1 MSEFVEQELAGLFSL
16 SLPGEWGSD
25 PQPDCNALGLRAAD
39 FTKDCKLKPTS
50 GAPRLLPKEK
60 LASRTLREGD
70 LLIEKSGGSIDQP
83 VGRVVYF
90 NREDENQTY
99 AYSNFLQLLRIADG
113 FDKKFVFYLM
123 AYLYGSGLVY
133 RYQQQTTG
141 IFNLKL
147 ENYLSETVSLPDCD
161 NVRKKIRQI
170 LELID
175 DAIEQTEAL
184 IEKYSLVKAGMM
196 HDLFTRG
203 LTPDGKLRPPRE
215 EAPDLYKETPIGW
228 MPKEWQPT
236 RLDELSDIVR
246 GSTPRPA
253 KDPRYF
259 DGRDVPWITVGE
271 LSKED
276 WPYLN
281 DTRTMLTELGSKF
294 SRHLKSGTLVI
305 SNSGYGCGVPKIL
318 NIDGCANDGVA
329 AFLNF
334 SKDCDQRFI
343 YYFLYSQIETL
354 RTKVARGNDQPN
366 LNTDMLGAF
375 CAPVPDHAEQAMIAE
390 RLWVAES
397 LIKKEKINRDKLRIQ
412 KSGLMHDLLTG
423 EVPVTIDAPE
433 AAHV

>member
-1 MSEFVEQELAGLFSL
+1 MSSQLETLKGWDEKILYDLAEYHNGAAFKPKDWVEDGLPIVRIEQINKPNSETDKFNGFVLPRNLIDTGDLIFSWSATL
-16 SLPGEWGSD
+16 KVVIWSGGPAVLNQHLYKVVPNNGV
-25 PQPDCNALGLRAAD
+25 NKHLLRQILD
-39 FTKDCKLKPTS
+39 FNM
-50 GAPRLLPKEK
+50 EK
-60 LASRTLREGD
+60 LAGQSQGSTMKHVTRKELTKFKVRFPLDEREQ
-70 LLIEKSGGSIDQP
+70 EKIATILKTID
-83 VGRVVYF
+83 
-90 NREDENQTY
+90 E
-99 AYSNFLQLLRIADG
+99 S
-113 FDKKFVFYLM
+113 
-123 AYLYGSGLVY
+123 
-133 RYQQQTTG
+133 
-141 IFNLKL
+141 
-147 ENYLSETVSLPDCD
+147 
-161 NVRKKIRQI
+161 
-170 LELID
+170 
-175 DAIEQTEAL
+175 IEQTEAL

-203 LTPDGKLRPPRE
+203 LTPDGKLRPLRE
-215 EAPDLYKETPIGW
+215 EAPELYKETPIGW
-228 MPKEWQPT
+228 LPKEWEPT

-294 SRHLKSGTLVI
+294 SRHLKSGTLII

-375 CAPVPDHAEQAMIAE
+375 FAPVPDYAEQVMIAE

-397 LIKKEKINRDKLRIQ
+397 LIKKEKINRDKLRTQ

-423 EVPVTIDAPE
+423 EVTVKVDDVE
-433 AAHV
+433 AANV